1 MIKKQA
7 LLAAGMLLAG
17 CVFIFSCSHKSTQQQ
32 PPAAA
37 DSGQY
42 SVKSYV
48 RGQIRLLYDQP
59 ITLDRIVWEGGDRD
73 SALLPITELDWDKV
87 IPAFVK
93 SDISA
98 PEFIGQYRFSIAD
111 DDLTATR
118 VLTYDALRPDLYTR
132 IFQIST
138 DVSNNL
144 IRSIYIETRESG
156 FWKKRSQKL
165 LYVPG
170 RVIQMQETEDPL
182 IGATRQR
189 RLEYRFTSPGQD
201 EPQIVE

>member
-1 MIKKQA
+1 MIFRQA
-7 LLAAGMLLAG
+7 LLVAVLFLAG
-17 CVFIFSCSHKSTQQQ
+17 SVFTLSCTHKSPELQ
-32 PPAAA
+32 PSANS
-37 DSGQY
+37 DSAQY
-42 SVKSYV
+42 SIRAYV
-48 RGQIRLLYDQP
+48 RGQIRQLYDQP
-59 ITLDRIVWEGGDRD
+59 LVLDRIEQTGNARD
-73 SALLPITELDWDKV
+73 SSFVPITALDWKNV

-118 VLTYDALRPDLYTR
+118 VLTYDALRPDLFTR

-144 IRSIYIETRESG
+144 IRSVYIETRESG

-165 LYVPG
+165 LYVPN
-170 RVIQMQETEDPL
+170 RVIQIQETEDPL
-182 IGATRQR
+182 IGGTRQR
-189 RLEYRFTSPGQD
+189 RLEYRFASAAQD